1 MANATISTM
10 NRKLE
15 QVLFE
20 LGVHHLQWDKNDDG
34 MTVWIYPNTEK
45 VRQIMAW
52 FREAN
57 ESKRKAGW

>member
-1 MANATISTM
+1 MATLRTM

-15 QVLFE
+15 QTLFN
-20 LGVHHLQWDKNDDG
+20 LGVHHLSWEKNEDG

-45 VRQIMAW
+45 VRQIMEW

-57 ESKRKAGW
+57 DNKRKAGW

>member
-1 MANATISTM
+1 MATLRTM

-15 QVLFE
+15 QTLFN
-20 LGVHHLQWDKNDDG
+20 LGVHHLSWEKIEDG

-45 VRQIMAW
+45 VRQIIDW

-57 ESKRKAGW
+57 DNKRKAGW

>member
-1 MANATISTM
+1 MTTIRTT

-15 QVLFE
+15 QVLFT
-20 LGVHHLQWDKNDDG
+20 LGVHHLSWEKNEDN

-45 VRQIMAW
+45 VQQIVKW

-57 ESKRKAGW
+57 ERKERVGW